1 MSPSQSKAKH
11 SLKNELARSKSNIGG
26 GKINGKTF
34 LSAANI
40 LGKGLQ
46 KDSEKN
52 KGNGVNITRP
62 IANLA
67 SKILDY
73 RVITLNLLRTR
84 GFLKRK
90 SMKKDRK
97 WSNCFFHIQIP
108 LASST
113 SRDQ

>member
-1 MSPSQSKAKH
+1 MSEAEVSPSQTLTKP
-11 SLKNELARSKSNIGG
+11 SLKNELARSKSNKGG
-26 GKINGKTF
+26 GKIYGKTF

-46 KDSEKN
+46 KDSSKN
-52 KGNGVNITRP
+52 KANGANITRP

-73 RVITLNLLRTR
+73 RVITLNLVRAR

-90 SMKKDRK
+90 SMKKD
-97 WSNCFFHIQIP
+97 
-108 LASST
+108 
-113 SRDQ
+113 